1 MLPNM
6 KINALLELLPSSQY
20 DSVPYIECLQLHSNY
35 MRNLIGID
43 IRLEPDKPNLMGLIV
58 EPDYHSLV

>member
-6 KINALLELLPSSQY
+6 KINALLDLLTSSQY

-35 MRNLIGID
+35 MSNLIGI
-43 IRLEPDKPNLMGLIV
+43 
-58 EPDYHSLV
+58 